1 MVEHHILERMVHD
14 IRYLL
19 LNADEQEQKPEAV
32 YLWDNKVGTV
42 ANGINYF
49 EEEGDATS

>member
-1 MVEHHILERMVHD
+1 MCIRD
-14 IRYLL
+14 RYLL
-19 LNADEQEQKPEAV
+19 LNADEREQEPEAV

-49 EEEGDATS
+49 EEEGDETS